1 MGGGNFFFAGGGTGG
16 HIYPGLSVAE
26 RIVEHDDTAKIHF
39 VCSQRR
45 IDLDILGT
53 SGFEMIPLAAKG
65 LSLRP
70 GKLIEFGIS
79 QIASYRRA
87 KEIFSGLSNAVVVG
101 IGGFVAAPVC
111 LAASKLG
118 LPVVLINVDIVP
130 GRANRMIGR
139 FADEIFVQFDKT
151 IKEFKKVRGKIS
163 VVGCPLR
170 LGFSEPRPDRAIE
183 KLGLDREKKILLVTG
198 ASSGAQNINRAV
210 CSLLDTISSYADDW
224 QIVHLTGTV
233 NLAWVEDKYAGVKIS
248 HKVVGYFDEMADLL
262 GAADLVIG
270 RSGAVSVAEYAAAGV
285 ASICMPYPHHK
296 DRHQYF
302 NAEVLVNAGA
312 AVVVDDLPDEK
323 ERAELLWEQ
332 LEELLKDDAKRIEM
346 SDNCKTVSR
355 VDAASEIADNILSR
369 IS

>member
-1 MGGGNFFFAGGGTGG
+1 MSGGNIFFAGGGTGG

-39 VCSQRR
+39 VCSQRQ

-70 GKLIEFGIS
+70 GKLFEFGVS

-87 KEIFSGLSNAVVVG
+87 KEIFSEVSNAVVIG

-130 GRANRMIGR
+130 GRANRLIGR
-139 FADEIFVQFDKT
+139 FADEIFVGFEET

-170 LGFSEPRPDRAIE
+170 LGFSEPRPDKAMD

-198 ASSGAQNINRAV
+198 ASSGAQSINTSV
-210 CSLLDTISSYADDW
+210 CSLLDKIDAYAKDW
-224 QIVHLTGTV
+224 QIVHLTGNA
-233 NLAWVEDKYAGVKIS
+233 NLAVVEERYVQAGIA
-248 HKVVGYFDEMADLL
+248 HKVVGYFDEMSDLL
-262 GAADLVIG
+262 VAADLVIG

-296 DRHQYF
+296 DRHQYL
-302 NAEVLVNAGA
+302 NAEILVDAGA

-323 ERAELLWEQ
+323 ERAAWLWEQ
-332 LEELLKDDAKRIEM
+332 LEKLLKDDAKRGEM
-346 SDNCKTVSR
+346 ADNCKAVAR
-355 VDAASEIADNILSR
+355 VDAAGVIAERILNR